1 MQLPILFSFFL
12 AYLVCIAL
20 GANNASVCVGTSG
33 GVISRGYL
41 TLATVAGVGAVL
53 GTIIE
58 GGKLSNAIY
67 GGVLINPSDKGTPIL
82 LLTTLVV
89 MLLAS
94 IVRLPVSL
102 MQAMVGVALTVG
114 ILLETGVKWS
124 FVILVASS
132 WVATPLVAAAASI
145 VIYHVV
151 KRIGRRI
158 GNIFQRVKVYAIIT
172 LSGSFYV
179 GYALGANGVGLVN
192 GILQSTIGSL
202 PMFSVFLSTA
212 AVVGI
217 YVFGYRVTRTVSE
230 RILALTGAAAL
241 AAQLGGAL
249 TVHLFTQFGVPVSIT
264 QAIIGGITGIGQAKD
279 IAIVNRRIVLHIIL
293 GWIIAPLTGIGL
305 AWLMLTLP

>member
-1 MQLPILFSFFL
+1 
-12 AYLVCIAL
+12 
-20 GANNASVCVGTSG
+20 
-33 GVISRGYL
+33 
-41 TLATVAGVGAVL
+41 LATVAGVGALL

-67 GGVLINPSDKGTPIL
+67 GGVLINPSDEGTSIL
-82 LLTTLVV
+82 FLTTLVV
-89 MLLAS
+89 MVLAS

-102 MQAMVGVALTVG
+102 MQAMVGVALAVG

-145 VIYHVV
+145 VIYHAV
-151 KRIGRRI
+151 KRTGRRI
-158 GNIFQRVKVYAIIT
+158 GNIFQRAKVYAIIT
-172 LSGSFYV
+172 LGGSFYV

-212 AVVGI
+212 AVLGI

-264 QAIIGGITGIGQAKD
+264 QAIIGGITGIAQAKD

-305 AWLMLTLP
+305 AWLILTLS